1 MTELTEHP
9 DVTPLA
15 YGFTQTFPV
24 LATDWT
30 SFPRH
35 YLLYASAGAFV
46 LEVAHARWV
55 LPPQRAA
62 WIAAEVPIQ
71 VSVSAP
77 TTACSVLFAR
87 DALPPPPLPCQV
99 FTVSSLARE
108 MFVYAMRWGRE
119 RDPDDLDADRFLL
132 ALAAVC
138 RELAESPDHFWLPR
152 GQSPE
157 LIAAMAYTAA
167 HLSEPLQLDAV
178 ARSAGVSARTL
189 ARRFTKEAGMPW
201 RAFLQRARMIAAMER
216 LAASESNVTETALMV
231 GFESLSA
238 FSTAFL
244 RFVGERP
251 ADYRRRFQPQ

>member
-1 MTELTEHP
+1 MTEQAPSPGEP
-9 DVTPLA
+9 PLA
-15 YGFTQTFPV
+15 YGFTQTFPA

-62 WIAAEVPIQ
+62 WIAADVPIR
-71 VSVSAP
+71 VSVRAP

-99 FTVSSLARE
+99 FTVSPLARE
-108 MFVYAMRWGRE
+108 MFVYAMRWGQERE
-119 RDPDDLDADRFLL
+119 PDNVDADRFLL

-138 RELAESPDHFWLPR
+138 RELAASPDHFWLPR

-178 ARSAGVSARTL
+178 ARSVGVSMRTL
-189 ARRFTKEAGMPW
+189 ARRFALEAGMPW
-201 RAFLQRARMIAAMER
+201 RAFLQRARLITAMEQ
-216 LAASESNVTETALMV
+216 LAAREASVTETALAV
-231 GFESLSA
+231 GFDSLSA
-238 FSTAFL
+238 FSTAFR

-251 ADYRRRFQPQ
+251 VDYRRRFQPQ